1 MINNHYLGIY
11 IFLVGWEEQCGDR
24 VRRKT
29 KRGPQWTFLVLQST
43 QRYCPSQYPEWLT
56 RTTWTQEY
64 PKAGFM
70 KKMDRPLEMS
80 H

>member
-11 IFLVGWEEQCGDR
+11 IFLVGWEEQWSDR

-29 KRGPQWTFLVLQST
+29 TRGPQGTFLVLQ
-43 QRYCPSQYPEWLT
+43 RPSQYPEWLT
-56 RTTWTQEY
+56 QTTPTQER
-64 PKAGFM
+64 PEVGFM

>member
-29 KRGPQWTFLVLQST
+29 ERGPQWTFLVLQCAS
-43 QRYCPSQYPEWLT
+43 PYPEWLT
-56 RTTWTQEY
+56 QTTRTQEY

-70 KKMDRPLEMS
+70 KKMDRPLETS